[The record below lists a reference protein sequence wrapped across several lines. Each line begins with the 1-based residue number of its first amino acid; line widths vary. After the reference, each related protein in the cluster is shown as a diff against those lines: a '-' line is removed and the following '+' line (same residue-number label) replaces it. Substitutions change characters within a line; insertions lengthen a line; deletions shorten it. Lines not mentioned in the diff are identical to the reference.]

1 MIIFYKWEFCWFL
14 RCMKSLLQEKA
25 QLRKIKNFCNMKDE
39 IWYRKNSSSFLR
51 NVLSRSL
58 FPFLKERVLHSKNVC
73 MFVCPSQSET
83 SFFILRLF
91 ELLMKPCCRL
101 WRARN
106 PNLRSD
112 FPSEL
117 PIGWKVDQL
126 ETSFFGLRLSGLL
139 MKLCYS
145 LFWKQESYIRIMYVC
160 LSVQANQN
168 AGERSK
174 FNSLSWWWC
183 GWVGR

>member
-117 PIGWKVDQL
+117 PIGWKADQL
-126 ETSFFGLRLSGLL
+126 ETSVFGLRLSGLL

-145 LFWKQESYIRIMYVC
+145 LSSARNPSVRSDSSSE
-160 LSVQANQN
+160 LS
-168 AGERSK
+168 AG
-174 FNSLSWWWC
+174 
-183 GWVGR
+183 